1 MKINNTNKR
10 IKFFFKYLIN
20 INAEELKINI
30 KRIPNKMI
38 ISKIYNLL
46 RNYFIFIK

>member
-10 IKFFFKYLIN
+10 IKLFFKYLIN

-38 ISKIYNLL
+38 NSKIYNLL